1 MYVYMRSE
9 IQQHGNV
16 VGGQQTVDT
25 ENKTKSKIRGRGG
38 ITHLIN
44 IIGYSLKTFINIF
57 I

>member
-1 MYVYMRSE
+1 MRSE

-44 IIGYSLKTFINIF
+44 IIGYSLKTFIKIF